1 MKVDFWL
8 LSRDPAERVV
18 AMIAERV
25 LAEGSRALVVAD
37 DDGQREAIGSALW
50 EAKPEAFLAHGESGG
65 EHDARQPILLSGTCD
80 AANGASACIL
90 ADGRWRAE
98 TLQNDAFDRI
108 FLLFGEE
115 QRDAARSAWREVSA
129 RDGLERSFYEQQG
142 GRWVKV
148 A

>member
-25 LAEGSRALVVAD
+25 LADGGRALVVSGEPA
-37 DDGQREAIGSALW
+37 QREAIGQALW
-50 EAKPEAFLAHGESGG
+50 DAKPEAFLANGEAGG
-65 EHDARQPILLSGTCD
+65 EHDARQPILIADRSKP
-80 AANGASACIL
+80 ANGAAACIL
-90 ADGRWRAE
+90 ADGQWRPE
-98 TLQNDAFDRI
+98 TLEGAVFERV
-108 FLLFGEE
+108 FLLFDDAG
-115 QRDAARSAWREVSA
+115 RDAARAAWREVSA
-129 RDGLERSFYEQQG
+129 DEGLERSFYEQRD

>member
-25 LAEGSRALVVAD
+25 LADGGRALVVSGDAA
-37 DDGQREAIGSALW
+37 QRESVSTTLW
-50 EAKPEAFLAHGESGG
+50 EARPEAFLANGQAGG
-65 EHDARQPILLSGTCD
+65 AHDADQPILIGEACVSTN
-80 AANGASACIL
+80 AATACIL
-90 ADGRWRAE
+90 ADGHWRAE
-98 TLQNDAFDRI
+98 ALAGETFERV
-108 FLLFGEE
+108 FLLFDDE
-115 QRDAARSAWREVSA
+115 QRDAARTAWREVSA
-129 RDGLERSFYEQQG
+129 TEGLERSFFEQKD

>member
-18 AMIAERV
+18 AMIAGRV
-25 LAEGSRALVVAD
+25 LAEGGRVLVISGDAA
-37 DDGQREAIGSALW
+37 QRESVSATLW
-50 EAKPEAFLAHGESGG
+50 EARPEAFLANGQSGG
-65 EHDARQPILLSGTCD
+65 AHDADQPILIGEACVSTN
-80 AANGASACIL
+80 AATACIL

-98 TLQNDAFDRI
+98 ALAGERFERV

-115 QRDAARSAWREVSA
+115 QRDTARTAWREVSA
-129 RDGLERSFYEQQG
+129 TDGLERSFFEQKD

>member
-25 LAEGSRALVVAD
+25 LGDGGRVLVISGDAA
-37 DDGQREAIGSALW
+37 QRESVSATLW
-50 EAKPEAFLAHGESGG
+50 EARPEAFLANGQSGG
-65 EHDARQPILLSGTCD
+65 AHDADQPILIGEACVSTN
-80 AANGASACIL
+80 AATACIL

-98 TLQNDAFDRI
+98 ALAGERFERV

-115 QRDAARSAWREVSA
+115 QRDTARTAWREVSA
-129 RDGLERSFYEQQG
+129 TDGLERSFFEQKD